1 KYDEGR
7 ERAHQDIDFKDERS
21 IGNRLAAA
29 IKPSRS
35 EGSTFLLAD
44 PDISPLGPA
53 TSHGNEPSKGAEVDA
68 EPRKR
73 NY

>member
-7 ERAHQDIDFKDERS
+7 ERAYQDIDFKDERS

-29 IKPSRS
+29 IKHSRS

-44 PDISPLGPA
+44 PNISPLGPA

-68 EPRKR
+68 E
-73 NY
+73 